1 MKARALKKR
10 EKDEHCVAELRI
22 AMNNMDRSLTQE
34 IKRRIEGN
42 NVLEM
47 KAREEIAEME
57 RRLTVMLEDKVN
69 MFQSR
74 LGLLEDKVKELN
86 ERLEEEKKSIPKDIE
101 EKGRELK
108 EMLLSFQ
115 HEFSEERRD
124 RLTREGRIMK
134 QLTDHAQDLT
144 QKWDNESGERRR
156 DTEELK
162 SRLEHHENNR
172 AQADDA
178 FESLIASELKS
189 LRSDLQQ
196 EGMERKV
203 EDDEIVEALNRYTEN
218 LQKSLSMLD

>member
-10 EKDEHCVAELRI
+10 EKDEHCVTELRV

-42 NVLEM
+42 KDLEI

-57 RRLTVMLEDKVN
+57 RRLTLILDDKVN
-69 MFQSR
+69 LFQSR
-74 LGLLEDKVKELN
+74 LGLMEDKVKELN
-86 ERLEEEKKSIPKDIE
+86 ERLEEEKKSMPKDIE
-101 EKGRELK
+101 EKGRALK

-115 HEFSEERRD
+115 NEFSEERRD

-144 QKWDNESGERRR
+144 QKWDNESGERLR

-196 EGMERKV
+196 EAMERKV